1 MSTLKV
7 NSIIPTGGIPTGG
20 GGGIVQI
27 KQDLKTDIDVG
38 TTSGSTE
45 VDICS
50 VTITPVANV
59 SKMLVSF
66 SLSCDTAGNHNAMA
80 AKLKRDSTDIC
91 IADASSSRT
100 RSTVGLQ
107 ADSVSFKVPSYSMCF
122 LDDRPDGTS
131 AITYKLVLFDGNT
144 DGGAYYI
151 NRSSDGDTGSSN
163 VVATT
168 SLTVMEVS
176 EA

>member
-7 NSIIPTGGIPTGG
+7 NSIIPTGGVPTGG
-20 GGGIVQI
+20 GGGIVQV
-27 KQDLKTDIDVG
+27 KQDVKTDIEVG

-50 VTITPVANV
+50 VSITPVANV

-66 SLSCDTAGNHNAMA
+66 SLSCDTSGNHNSMG

-91 IADASSSRT
+91 IGDVSSSRT
-100 RSTVGLQ
+100 RCTIGLQ
-107 ADSVSFKVPSYSMCF
+107 ADSVGLKVPSYSMCF

-144 DGGAYYI
+144 DGGSYFI
-151 NRSSDGDTGSSN
+151 NRPSDGDTSSSN
-163 VVATT
+163 MAATS
-168 SLTVMEVS
+168 SLTVMEIS
-176 EA
+176 DS